1 MEDGVP
7 DNSAISAAN
16 RVPSSVGDAELVRR
30 RRAQIT
36 AAAIKVFIQL
46 GFHKATIRDVAKK
59 AKVSVGLVYQYY
71 GDKEDL
77 LFLALLDILEA
88 YRRTIFPALEGVESP
103 LDRFVTAVRTYCR
116 VHAASSDATELAY
129 RETASLGRAH
139 RAIIKQC
146 EVETNELLAQCV
158 RDCITA
164 GLFRDVNVDVY
175 TYQVVMFSH
184 TWALKLWNLRS
195 RMTFEEYLSNGLDL
209 LLRSVLTANGLK
221 LARGSKGLVSK

>member
-1 MEDGVP
+1 MAFRTTARSLRRTAFPVQWATRNLSGDVAPKSPPRRSRCSFNLDFTKLRFGTWP
-7 DNSAISAAN
+7 KKQRLA
-16 RVPSSVGDAELVRR
+16 SVWSTS
-30 RRAQIT
+30 IT
-36 AAAIKVFIQL
+36 A
-46 GFHKATIRDVAKK
+46 IRKTCF
-59 AKVSVGLVYQYY
+59 
-71 GDKEDL
+71 
-77 LFLALLDILEA
+77 FLALLDILEA